1 MIIFFNDYV
10 NSVIVG
16 NATKDITAKHKMS
29 REKLAYV
36 IDSTA
41 APMATIGPVSDWI
54 GFQVSLIAAA
64 IASASIIGIE
74 PYFAF
79 LQSIPWNFYAIL
91 CLLAVPMILA
101 GKDFGPMAKAERRAE
116 TTGKLIPDGSTP
128 LSSVEQ
134 DLGDPYKSEASVWNF
149 ILPLVALISVGVWGL
164 WYTGGGATGVSL
176 MDALANTDVAVALT
190 RSEEHTSELQS
201 RGHLVCRLL
210 HEKKYKYHN

>member
-1 MIIFFNDYV
+1 MNAAPLVEIIFFFQAEDGIRAGHVTGVQTCALPISTKKRVGFLAYFLGMIIFFNDYV

-128 LSSVEQ
+128 LSSV
-134 DLGDPYKSEASVWNF
+134 DRKS
-149 ILPLVALISVGVWGL
+149 
-164 WYTGGGATGVSL
+164 
-176 MDALANTDVAVALT
+176 T
-190 RSEEHTSELQS
+190 RLNSS
-201 RGHLVCRLL
+201 
-210 HEKKYKYHN
+210 

>member
-1 MIIFFNDYV
+1 MIVPENASFLVMTASRGTGAAFMFKSGVSDGLIRVLEKKLTTKKRVGFLAYFLGMIIFFNDYV

-41 APMATIGPVSDWI
+41 APMATIGPVSDWV
-54 GFQVSLIAAA
+54 GWHVSVIAAA

-91 CLLAVPMILA
+91 CLLAVPMIDR
-101 GKDFGPMAKAERRAE
+101 K
-116 TTGKLIPDGSTP
+116 
-128 LSSVEQ
+128 SV
-134 DLGDPYKSEASVWNF
+134 V
-149 ILPLVALISVGVWGL
+149 
-164 WYTGGGATGVSL
+164 
-176 MDALANTDVAVALT
+176 
-190 RSEEHTSELQS
+190 
-201 RGHLVCRLL
+201 
-210 HEKKYKYHN
+210 